1 MNITTSTMSETQ
13 ELKDIRLVIKIDNKQ
28 PVELMDLTRSLVSLA
43 SEFNTYVAKSADSKG
58 NREAKLYVKEIKTGS
73 VILEL
78 IEIATVGM
86 IPFLENVNT
95 IVGFADYCKTAFNY
109 FLKNEGE
116 KPEMSVSELRDM
128 SQIVNPI
135 AKDQGSQ
142 INFST
147 TINGNVS
154 LHFNLNSVEA
164 NAFQNIAKR
173 EIEKLVAPEIL
184 DEVKSKVLLYWFQ
197 ARNDL
202 KSKVGNK
209 AVIEELSETPV
220 NVIFEDDTVKEQMI
234 HDHDNPFLKI
244 FVVDVKMQSVK
255 GKLAAYKIVKLHESF
270 DKTTD

>member
-1 MNITTSTMSETQ
+1 MSDQTQ
-13 ELKDIRLVIKIDNKQ
+13 ELKDIRLVIKIDNKN
-28 PVELMDLTRSLVSLA
+28 PVELMDLTKSLVSLA
-43 SEFNTYVAKSADSKG
+43 SEFNTFVAKSADSKE

-95 IVGFADYCKTAFNY
+95 IVGFAEYCKTAFNY
-109 FLKNEGE
+109 FLKNEGD

-128 SQIVNPI
+128 SQIVNPV
-135 AKDQGSQ
+135 AKDNGSQ
-142 INFST
+142 LNFST

-154 LHFNLNSVEA
+154 LHFNLSSVEA

-184 DEVKSKVLLYWFQ
+184 DEIKSKVLLYWYQ
-197 ARNDL
+197 ARNDI

-209 AVIEELSETPV
+209 AVVEELSPNPL
-220 NVIFEDDTVKEQMI
+220 NVIFEDDKLKEQMI
-234 HDHDNPFLKI
+234 HDHDNFFLKV

-255 GKLAAYKIVKLHESF
+255 GKLAAYKIVKLHDSF
-270 DKTTD
+270 DKAEDV